1 MVSVRNVGRIVVG
14 VDGSVGSM
22 AALRWAVA
30 EAGRRHANVEAVCA
44 WSFPVIAAT
53 PFVPVTGFSWA
64 DLIEAAQEAVDG
76 AISRLGPHPE
86 LSITTKVM
94 EGRPAHVLLDDA
106 AGAELLVVGTRGMG
120 GAAELFL
127 GSTSHACAHRS
138 PVPVVIVP
146 ADRSNAS
153 HKQRSK

>member
-1 MVSVRNVGRIVVG
+1 MVSVRNAGRIVVG
-14 VDGSVGSM
+14 VDGSMGSM

-30 EAGRRHANVEAVCA
+30 EAGRKHATVEAVSA

-53 PFVPVTGFSWA
+53 PFVAATGFSWA
-64 DLIEAAQEAVDG
+64 DLKETAQEAVDG
-76 AISRLGPHPE
+76 AISQLGPHPE
-86 LSITTKVM
+86 VTITTKVV
-94 EGRPAHVLLDDA
+94 EGRPAHVLLDEA
-106 AGAELLVVGTRGMG
+106 AGAELLVVGTRGLG

-146 ADRSNAS
+146 ADC
-153 HKQRSK
+153 

>member
-1 MVSVRNVGRIVVG
+1 MVSVRNAGRIVVG

-30 EAGRRHANVEAVCA
+30 EAGCRHATVEAVSA

-53 PFVPVTGFSWA
+53 PFVPAIGLSWA
-64 DLIEAAQEAVDG
+64 DMKEAAQEAVDG

-86 LSITTKVM
+86 LTITTKVV
-94 EGRPAHVLLDDA
+94 EGRPAHVLLDEA
-106 AGAELLVVGTRGMG
+106 AGAELLVVGTRGLG
-120 GAAELFL
+120 GAAELLL
-127 GSTSHACAHRS
+127 GSTSHACARQS

-146 ADRSNAS
+146 ADR
-153 HKQRSK
+153 